1 MIHHNHATMKYVYS
15 IALTLLVM
23 PSISGKAQG
32 TSAHYETYC
41 NSKYSYCVDY
51 PDKILVPQGESGS
64 GDGQVFESK
73 DKENTLTVY
82 RDLRDNMDPDVKFD
96 IASAYRDDIDV
107 TESRTPKTVTYKKLG
122 KTFYVVSGY
131 EGKKIY
137 YQKTFLSGDGQ
148 LVTCRL
154 VYAERDKTLYSPL
167 LDHIMKSLR

>member
-1 MIHHNHATMKYVYS
+1 MLKSFYTVMLLL
-15 IALTLLVM
+15 AL
-23 PSISGKAQG
+23 PCFSGNTQ
-32 TSAHYETYC
+32 TSPQYKTYC
-41 NSKYSYCVDY
+41 NSKYGYCVDY
-51 PDKILVPQGESGS
+51 PSSILLPQGESGS

-73 DKENTLTVY
+73 NKENSLTIY

-96 IASAYRDDIDV
+96 IATAYKEDV
-107 TESRTPKTVTYKKLG
+107 DVSESRNPKTVTYKKLG

-137 YQKTFLSGDGQ
+137 YQKTFLSEDGQ

-154 VYAERDKTLYSPL
+154 VYLERDQQLYNTL